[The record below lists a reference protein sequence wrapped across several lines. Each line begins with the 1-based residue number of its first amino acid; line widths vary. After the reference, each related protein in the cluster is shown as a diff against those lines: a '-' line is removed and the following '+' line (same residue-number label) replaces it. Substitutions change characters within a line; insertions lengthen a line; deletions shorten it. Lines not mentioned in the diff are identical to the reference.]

1 MIAALVVLLAS
12 ALGVTS
18 VAHADGDWV
27 LWART
32 CDLRTPQC
40 EAPWSRSATFEAER
54 WCRAAR
60 TSRTND
66 TLREAAQTG
75 RRTIR
80 EYACRPAGASSPEA
94 KGPK

>member
-1 MIAALVVLLAS
+1 MIAALLAVVWS
-12 ALGVTS
+12 VTP
-18 VAHADGDWV
+18 VAQADGDWV

-32 CDLRTPQC
+32 CDLRNPQC
-40 EAPWSRSATFEAER
+40 EAPWSRSGTFEAER

-66 TLREAAQTG
+66 TLRETAQTG

-80 EYACRPAGASSPEA
+80 EYECRPDGAPSPEA
-94 KGPK
+94 KRTK